1 MNIAK
6 FSIQRPILI
15 SCLVFS
21 VITFGIISLSRLG
34 VDLYPEIN
42 FPMIS
47 ITTVYPGAGAEE
59 MEKLVGKPLEEEMG
73 AIGGIRHLYS
83 INLENVTFLMIEF
96 TLDTDIKQ
104 ADQNVRAKLN
114 IVKNKLPDGIEEP
127 LVQQMDFS
135 DAPIIKMA
143 LIADLPP
150 SRVYDVAKEI
160 LKPRL
165 VRIDGV
171 GDVKILGGTR
181 REIQM
186 ELDQNKLNEL
196 RLPTS
201 AVVYRMKSSG
211 LNIPLG
217 KKEHGNT
224 ETNFRAIGEF
234 TSLKQI
240 EDTLITFSGDM
251 GSGVAVKDIGTVRE
265 GVEDA
270 KNITYLY
277 YPFATG
283 PGYRKKDGERNPEKT
298 DRYCLF
304 IDIQKSS
311 GANTVKVVDEI
322 NSRLGEVNDMLKT
335 YPGSP
340 KLVTILDT
348 SHWIRVNVEETTRD
362 IILGI
367 ILAIFVVYLFL
378 GNIRSTLITGIAIPN
393 SLIGAFVAMYAMGFT
408 INLAT
413 LLAMSLTVGL
423 LVDDAI
429 VVRENIF
436 RKLEDGLPPEEA
448 AEKGTREVMLA
459 VIATT
464 LTLMSVFIP
473 IAFLHGIVG
482 RVFRQFGL
490 TVVFAMAVSLF
501 DALTVAPFLSAYFAG
516 SGEKAKNILV
526 TEFEKLQ
533 IYLEQ
538 KYLLIMKF
546 CLNRPLTVIMAAIVI
561 FAGSL
566 GLTAFIK
573 QGFLSTG
580 DDGMYSITVNL
591 PTGTSLHGTQETLRK
606 IEERI
611 KTLEDLDYMS
621 ITVGG
626 EQGEPELGKIDC
638 FLLPADIRKHNTAWN
653 REETRK
659 FIKGFEYAKPAV
671 DRIKI
676 SSLDDKP
683 FMLGIKGNDLGVVE
697 TYSGKLV
704 QELRKFPDLTEV
716 ESSYTEEKPEFR
728 IKLNQSKMKEL
739 GVIQG
744 VAAMELRYN
753 IAGEVVGKLSDK
765 GFEYDIRARL
775 KPDQRDLRHTYTSTR
790 VPNMHNMMVPLTKI
804 ADFDNTTGKSKIAR
818 QDRAYVVTISANL
831 SMNGAVGAAT
841 AAVDKLI
848 KEKYPLPSGVTYS
861 FIGEAEQVDEL
872 SSAIRVAFILSIVFI
887 FLVLASLY
895 ESFITPF
902 TILLAIP
909 PAMTGAIIA
918 LVITGF
924 TLDMFSMIG
933 MIMLMG
939 LVTKNSILLVDFAL
953 EGVRSGMDRKEAI
966 TKAGLKRLRPILMTT
981 FAMMA
986 GMLPLAL
993 GLGEGAKIKQ
1003 SMGVAILGGLVIST
1017 VITLVVVPAAFEY
1030 IDIFRE
1036 FVESKFRIRK
1046 KQAPSEV
1053 REEPLENFTVTDNK
1067 AKPAPKSTKGKRPV
1081 RS

>member
-1 MNIAK
+1 MNIAR
-6 FSIQRPILI
+6 FSIQKPILI
-15 SCLVFS
+15 SCLVLL
-21 VITFGIISLSRLG
+21 ILTFGVISLNRLG

-59 MEKLVGKPLEEEMG
+59 IEKLIGKPLEEELG

-83 INLENVTFLMIEF
+83 INFEAVSFLIIEF

-104 ADQNVRAKLN
+104 ADQTVRAKLN
-114 IVKNKLPDGIEEP
+114 IVKNKLPDGVEEP
-127 LVQQMDFS
+127 LVQQMDLS

-143 LIADLPP
+143 LVADLPP
-150 SRVYDVAKEI
+150 SKIYDIAKEI

-165 VRIDGV
+165 VRIEGV

-181 REIQM
+181 REIQV
-186 ELDQNKLNEL
+186 ELDQEKLNEL

-211 LNIPLG
+211 LNIPVG

-224 ETNFRAIGEF
+224 ETSFRAIGEF
-234 TSLKQI
+234 TNLKQI

-251 GSGVAVKDIGTVRE
+251 GSGVAIKDIGTVKE

-277 YPFATG
+277 YPFAAG
-283 PGYRKKDGERNPEKT
+283 AGYKKKKDEPDTVKT
-298 DRYCLF
+298 NKYCLF

-311 GANTVKVVDEI
+311 GANTIKVVDEV
-322 NSRLGEVNDMLKT
+322 NKRLSEVNDMLKT

-340 KLVTILDT
+340 KLITILDT
-348 SHWIRVNVEETTRD
+348 SHWIRVNVEETSRD

-367 ILAIFVVYLFL
+367 ILAILVVYLFL

-393 SLIGAFVAMYAMGFT
+393 SLIGAFIAMYAMGFT

-448 AEKGTREVMLA
+448 AEKGTLEVMLA

-482 RVFRQFGL
+482 RVFRQFGF

-516 SGEKAKNILV
+516 TGEKAKNIFV
-526 TEFEKLQ
+526 VEFEKFQ
-533 IYLEQ
+533 VFLEE
-538 KYLLIMKF
+538 KYLRIMNF
-546 CLNRPLTVIMAAIVI
+546 CLSRPLSVIIVCIAI

-566 GLTAFIK
+566 GLMAFIK

-580 DDGMYSITVNL
+580 DDGMFSVTVKL
-591 PTGTSLHGTQETLRK
+591 PTGTSLQGTEETIHK

-611 KTLEDLDYMS
+611 KTLKDLDYMS
-621 ITVGG
+621 VTVGG
-626 EQGEPELGKIDC
+626 EQSEPDQGKIDC
-638 FLLPADIRKHNTAWN
+638 FLLPAGIRKHNTAWN

-659 FIKGFEYAKPAV
+659 FMAGFEYARPAV

-683 FMLGIKGNDLGVVE
+683 FMLGIKGNNLDVIE
-697 TYSGKLV
+697 KYSEKLIK
-704 QELRKFPDLTEV
+704 ELKQFPDLTEV
-716 ESSYTEEKPEFR
+716 ESTYTEDKPEFQVR
-728 IKLNQSKMKEL
+728 LNQSKMKEL

-744 VAAMELRYN
+744 MAGMELRYN
-753 IAGEVVGKLSDK
+753 VAGEVVGKLTDN
-765 GFEYDIRARL
+765 GLEYDIRARL
-775 KPDQRDLRHTYTSTR
+775 KPEQRDLRYTYKTTK
-790 VPNMHNMMVPLTKI
+790 VPNMHNMMVPLTEI
-804 ADFDNTTGKSKIAR
+804 ADFNNTTGKAKIAR
-818 QDRAYVVTISANL
+818 QDRAYVITLTANL
-831 SMNGAVGAAT
+831 STDGAVGNAT
-841 AAVDKLI
+841 KAVDRLI
-848 KEKYPLPSGVTYS
+848 KDKYPLPAGVTYS
-861 FIGEAEQVDEL
+861 FIGEAEKVEEL
-872 SSAIRVAFILSIVFI
+872 TSAIKVAFILSIIFI

-895 ESFITPF
+895 ESFITPL
-902 TILLAIP
+902 TILVAIP
-909 PAMTGAIIA
+909 PAMTGAILS
-918 LVITGF
+918 LVVSGF

-953 EGVRSGMDRKEAI
+953 EGVRSGKKRKKAVI
-966 TKAGLKRLRPILMTT
+966 DAGLKRLRPILMTT

-993 GLGEGAKIKQ
+993 GLGEGAKLKQ
-1003 SMGVAILGGLVIST
+1003 SMGVAILGGLVVST

-1036 FVESKFRIRK
+1036 FVESKFRIQKKQSPLTGSDELTKEIPTKQEDEKSGSKKPVRK
-1046 KQAPSEV
+1046 KSA
-1053 REEPLENFTVTDNK
+1053 
-1067 AKPAPKSTKGKRPV
+1067 G
-1081 RS
+1081 